1 MGHNNNK
8 KPDCK
13 KRGTKGGRSA
23 EKRAQRYLRWGKIC
37 DPAKLEDAQSNKAL
51 HIHKIKSFPGDFL
64 KVRPSGKTVHETMAQ
79 CRYPNA
85 AAELK
90 TLPDTVKILLL
101 LDHLDSSTIPADMPP
116 YIVMRFEHLITTE
129 EQHRLWFRWDRLI
142 ATKPVHLLKHD
153 KNCSAS
159 EAWHLGIWEVTG
171 KTPRLTSETT
181 SQSPEAIE
189 AIDVLLRF
197 IKTYIAGKIGGV
209 FKQHAPAQWE
219 ALCGAQNRVLN
230 ELGSQFEWGPNL
242 DMGGAFFTVAAKEA
256 GSGITHIDWN
266 DVRAIYA
273 FVFAVGDWEGGEF
286 CAPQLGIKIPV
297 RPGQVLAVLARVMAH
312 FSAPVTRG
320 RRIIF
325 ACFTDQL
332 LFGHSDP

>member
-1 MGHNNNK
+1 V
-8 KPDCK
+8 PD
-13 KRGTKGGRSA
+13 
-23 EKRAQRYLRWGKIC
+23 
-37 DPAKLEDAQSNKAL
+37 
-51 HIHKIKSFPGDFL
+51 IHKIKSFPGDFL

-219 ALCGAQNRVLN
+219 ALCGYVHCIASVVTFFMCLPRAQNRVLN